1 MGRRI
6 QGRTAAKIVQ
16 FDKKSVFGHVF
27 SPPVYSCT
35 AILSVFQRF
44 PVFCLGKFRTAVLKL
59 RKNVSKLYKIFNLDI
74 FGKQLEDACAYSII
88 YANVYAFSTLR
99 ITGRLRFFPHI
110 SNLRKHLPQ
119 LISGRYPELS
129 IYIGRMLFQ
138 GIGADIQH
146 LSNIEIGD
154 IRKDHFR
161 NLNFPLRQMLFFQI
175 R

>member
-6 QGRTAAKIVQ
+6 QGRIAAKIVQ

-44 PVFCLGKFRTAVLKL
+44 PAFCLGKVRTAVLKL

-74 FGKQLEDACAYSII
+74 LGKQLEDACAYSII
-88 YANVYAFSTLR
+88 DANVYEYSTLR

-110 SNLRKHLPQ
+110 SNLRNQEPFCFNRHRAAV
-119 LISGRYPELS
+119 I
-129 IYIGRMLFQ
+129 
-138 GIGADIQH
+138 
-146 LSNIEIGD
+146 
-154 IRKDHFR
+154 HFY
-161 NLNFPLRQMLFFQI
+161 
-175 R
+175 

>member
-6 QGRTAAKIVQ
+6 QSKAAAKIVQ
-16 FDKKSVFGHVF
+16 VDKKSVFGHVF
-27 SPPVYSCT
+27 SPPVYSYT
-35 AILSVFQRF
+35 AIFFVFQRF
-44 PVFCLGKFRTAVLKL
+44 SIFCLGKFRTAVLKL

-88 YANVYAFSTLR
+88 GANVYAYSTLR

-119 LISGRYPELS
+119 LISGRYPELF

-138 GIGADIQH
+138 GIGVDIQH

-161 NLNFPLRQMLFFQI
+161 NLNFPLRQ
-175 R
+175 